1 MIIILTKSLT
11 TGIVKKL
18 LFALKAESFSRE
30 ILPDFLRAFRAL
42 VKANMSADVLR
53 SLSLFITYS
62 LHKHNP
68 SRPLR
73 VKKSNIQMRRPGSLI
88 PGALGGPMGSSMGG
102 SMGGSILAGAA
113 GPKSGYL
120 GVQGELNEEG
130 SFTRQQIG
138 VMMLEMYEELLAEE
152 GNGMAVI
159 KKFAKTVTNKV
170 CLCTN
175 DNFGERWKTPLDLF
189 H

>member
-1 MIIILTKSLT
+1 
-11 TGIVKKL
+11 
-18 LFALKAESFSRE
+18 
-30 ILPDFLRAFRAL
+30 
-42 VKANMSADVLR
+42 MSADVLR

-88 PGALGGPMGSSMGG
+88 PGALGGPMGSSIGGSMGG
-102 SMGGSILAGAA
+102 SMGGSILGGT

-120 GVQGELNEEG
+120 GIQGELNEEG

-138 VMMLEMYEELLAEE
+138 VMILEMYEELLAEE

-170 CLCTN
+170 CYPIMWTSSLSLLLRTSLDVGGRCQTN
-175 DNFGERWKTPLDLF
+175 FIHHSGSSTSSPNPTHK
-189 H
+189 